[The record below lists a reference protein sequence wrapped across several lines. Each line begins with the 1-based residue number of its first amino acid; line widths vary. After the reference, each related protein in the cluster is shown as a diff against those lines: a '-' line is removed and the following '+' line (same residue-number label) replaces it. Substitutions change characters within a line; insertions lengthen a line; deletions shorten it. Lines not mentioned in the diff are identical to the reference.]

1 MLGSGFENCRNVI
14 REPEL
19 VERLDDV
26 VAGNR
31 LLGLLLRDLVRL
43 RADEGDKLDAAFYED
58 VASFLGEGD
67 AGRSR
72 QDLADY
78 FLDGG
83 LVDEVMSAF

>member
-1 MLGSGFENCRNVI
+1 MLRSSLHDRRNVI
-14 REPEL
+14 LKAKL

-26 VAGNR
+26 VTRNR

-67 AGRSR
+67 AGRPR

-78 FLDGG
+78 LLDGG
-83 LVDEVMSAF
+83 L